1 MAPGQQDH
9 STMSDEPIQVFA
21 SVWDALEENSA
32 GAANMRLRSELAVA
46 LRAAVETWAVTQA
59 EAARR
64 LGVTQP
70 RLNDLLRGR
79 IARFSLDALVGL
91 AERAGLVERMEV
103 VRRAAARPARSRG
116 APQSPPNSRCTAKAT
131 S

>member
-9 STMSDEPIQVFA
+9 SPVSDEPIQVFA
-21 SVWDALEENSA
+21 SVWDGLEENSDD
-32 GAANMRLRSELAVA
+32 AANMRLRSELAVA
-46 LRAAVETWAVTQA
+46 VRAAVKAWAVTQA

-64 LGVTQP
+64 LRVTQP

-91 AERAGLVERMEV
+91 AERAGLAVRMEV
-103 VRRAAARPARSRG
+103 VRRAAA
-116 APQSPPNSRCTAKAT
+116 
-131 S
+131 